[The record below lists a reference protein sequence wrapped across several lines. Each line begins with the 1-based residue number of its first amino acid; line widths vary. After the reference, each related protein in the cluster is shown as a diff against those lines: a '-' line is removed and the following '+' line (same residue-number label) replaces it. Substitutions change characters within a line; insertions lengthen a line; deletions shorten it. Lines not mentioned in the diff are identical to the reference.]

1 MKTLKLIAATVAV
14 LMALMLCSCGSDKTT
29 GVNQVTDE
37 DLQPVSSIVINE
49 EEAAVLNEKVPVCLY
64 FGDEQQT
71 KLVKELRYIDIKEA
85 KKGATA
91 LASAIVKEL
100 IAGPKAKGL
109 TSVLPTGVT
118 LRAPVTIEG
127 RVATVDLTKEFIDN
141 HPGGKT
147 MEELTVY
154 SIVDSLTEMK
164 EIERVK
170 IIINGKDTK
179 NFKGNLTLNSD
190 FPRNEA
196 IVNKEVGM
204 ARPEDGGLVPVTDE
218 TAIDGSGAD
227 ISVDIPGDTSVDPAV
242 DTSVDQGVQQDP
254 LE

>member
-1 MKTLKLIAATVAV
+1 
-14 LMALMLCSCGSDKTT
+14 
-29 GVNQVTDE
+29 
-37 DLQPVSSIVINE
+37 
-49 EEAAVLNEKVPVCLY
+49 
-64 FGDEQQT
+64 
-71 KLVKELRYIDIKEA
+71 
-85 KKGATA
+85 
-91 LASAIVKEL
+91 
-100 IAGPKAKGL
+100 
-109 TSVLPTGVT
+109 
-118 LRAPVTIEG
+118 
-127 RVATVDLTKEFIDN
+127 
-141 HPGGKT
+141 
-147 MEELTVY
+147 
-154 SIVDSLTEMK
+154 MK

-218 TAIDGSGAD
+218 TAIDGSGTD
-227 ISVDIPGDTSVDPAV
+227 TSVDIPGDTSVDPAV